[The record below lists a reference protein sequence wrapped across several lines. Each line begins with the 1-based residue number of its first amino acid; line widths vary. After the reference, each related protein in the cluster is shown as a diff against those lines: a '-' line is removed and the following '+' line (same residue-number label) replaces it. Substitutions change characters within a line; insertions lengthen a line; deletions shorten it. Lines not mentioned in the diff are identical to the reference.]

1 MKILKVINEKVTQDP
16 ELEDE
21 EDIDLTATVDDGED
35 DVVLDSEE
43 DIEDSDEEC
52 ECDDYTPCD
61 IYADDPVCP
70 CCGAKLNIITD
81 EDDLANGDEDD
92 LANGDEDGFANGD
105 EDEEE
110 ISDEEVGLD
119 SEEPDTVDLVS
130 MDELPEADDEDSPY
144 YN

>member
-35 DVVLDSEE
+35 DVDLDSEE

-52 ECDDYTPCD
+52 ECDDDTPCD

-81 EDDLANGDEDD
+81 EDDLANGDED
-92 LANGDEDGFANGD
+92 GFANG
-105 EDEEE
+105 EEE

>member
-35 DVVLDSEE
+35 DVVLDS
-43 DIEDSDEEC
+43 DEEC
-52 ECDDYTPCD
+52 ECDDDTPCD

-70 CCGAKLNIITD
+70 CCGAKLNIIT
-81 EDDLANGDEDD
+81 DEDD

-130 MDELPEADDEDSPY
+130 IDELPEADDEDSPY

>member
-52 ECDDYTPCD
+52 ECDDDTPCD

-70 CCGAKLNIITD
+70 CCGAKLNIIT
-81 EDDLANGDEDD
+81 DEDD

>member
-52 ECDDYTPCD
+52 ECDDDTPCD

-81 EDDLANGDEDD
+81 EDDL
-92 LANGDEDGFANGD
+92 ANGD

>member
-52 ECDDYTPCD
+52 ECDDDTPCD

-70 CCGAKLNIITD
+70 CCGAKLNIIT
-81 EDDLANGDEDD
+81 
-92 LANGDEDGFANGD
+92 DEDGFANGD

>member
-52 ECDDYTPCD
+52 ECDDDTPCD
-61 IYADDPVCP
+61 IYADDPICP
-70 CCGAKLNIITD
+70 CCGAKLNIIT
-81 EDDLANGDEDD
+81 DEDD

-119 SEEPDTVDLVS
+119 SEEPDTVYLVS

>member
-21 EDIDLTATVDDGED
+21 EDIDLTAIVDDGED
-35 DVVLDSEE
+35 DVDLDSEE

-52 ECDDYTPCD
+52 ECDDDTPCD

-70 CCGAKLNIITD
+70 CCGAKLNIIT
-81 EDDLANGDEDD
+81 DEDD

>member
-35 DVVLDSEE
+35 DVDLDSEE

-52 ECDDYTPCD
+52 ECDDDTPCD

-70 CCGAKLNIITD
+70 CCGAKLNIIT
-81 EDDLANGDEDD
+81 
-92 LANGDEDGFANGD
+92 DEDGFANGD